1 MQTCGLD
8 PCSPD
13 PDRAGAIRG
22 PPEGHDGAREQLEL
36 VGGLKS
42 EAFGFEGGWPVF
54 FAFYTGP
61 PMRTRAG

>member
-42 EAFGFEGGWPVF
+42 EVFGFGF